1 MFILLLIFPH
11 TSLMFLLTLSLTQK
25 QILLPSNTG
34 TNMPSTIYFYE
45 IHPLFA
51 HYCLR
56 VNLYTVC
63 EKF

>member
-1 MFILLLIFPH
+1 
-11 TSLMFLLTLSLTQK
+11 MFLLTLSLTQK